1 MNTAMP
7 MPAILSQQTAPDNN
21 LSKEKPRQTSNKSR
35 TSANPFIRAGNV
47 TGIALEF
54 FVRQMAS
61 RYITRTAADFLTK
74 ICNVAAASEAYQLYY
89 SKTTMAEKA
98 GVCTKSVQRYMRVIE
113 ASGIMT
119 RTTVT
124 DSVKGHQPNVYTFS
138 PSFIAAARSFFTEKL
153 SAGQIKGLRAMA
165 QSELSSLV
173 DKALAPFKRT
183 LRQVLSLDAAKAFF
197 NGTPIGQID
206 PSSPGQSDPQEVEV
220 TQQETADINPTRQ
233 GEVINSPLNSTIT
246 GKERKAMTN
255 AALIET
261 RQKRERESAQVARAN
276 RPRRNTRQDHAR
288 KILALP
294 DNYGS
299 DAELRAMGWNTSTD
313 YAAPAPLTVAASTQ
327 PDNPDTPDTARKP
340 IKRGTIAKLGDLLT
354 GKYR

>member
-1 MNTAMP
+1 MNTD
-7 MPAILSQQTAPDNN
+7 ILTQAGLSNNN

-74 ICNVAAASEAYQLYY
+74 VCNVAAASEAYQLYY

-113 ASGIMT
+113 ASGIMY

-153 SAGQIKGLRAMA
+153 TAGQIKGLRAMA
-165 QSELSSLV
+165 QAELSSLV
-173 DKALAPFKRT
+173 DKALAPFKRS
-183 LRQVLSLDAAKAFF
+183 LRPVLSLDAAKAFF

-206 PSSPGQSDPQEVEV
+206 PSSPGQNDPQEVEV
-220 TQQETADINPTRQ
+220 TQQETVDKNPRA
-233 GEVINSPLNSTIT
+233 IT
-246 GKERKAMTN
+246 GVTF
-255 AALIET
+255 
-261 RQKRERESAQVARAN
+261 
-276 RPRRNTRQDHAR
+276 
-288 KILALP
+288 
-294 DNYGS
+294 
-299 DAELRAMGWNTSTD
+299 
-313 YAAPAPLTVAASTQ
+313 
-327 PDNPDTPDTARKP
+327 
-340 IKRGTIAKLGDLLT
+340 
-354 GKYR
+354 